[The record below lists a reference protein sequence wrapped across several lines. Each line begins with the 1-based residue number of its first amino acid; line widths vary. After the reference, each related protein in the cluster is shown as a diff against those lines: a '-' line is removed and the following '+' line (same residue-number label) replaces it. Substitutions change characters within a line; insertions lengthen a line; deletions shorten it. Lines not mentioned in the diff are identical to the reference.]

1 MESGIQDLTNDL
13 KRVYV
18 STYALK
24 KICVCHV
31 QGKNYKKI
39 KKHTRAI
46 RVHEK
51 QRMKNRFDFRFFKNL
66 SNSK

>member
-24 KICVCHV
+24 KIFVCHV

-39 KKHTRAI
+39 KKHT
-46 RVHEK
+46 
-51 QRMKNRFDFRFFKNL
+51 QGL
-66 SNSK
+66 